1 MAFRTEVFRP
11 DERLAEE
18 LLAIHAPTVV
28 QWLVAFLRQ
37 TLASR
42 NVSRAVVG
50 LSGGVDSA
58 VTAALCAKALG
69 PQNVYAF
76 AMPYRLSSSASLDDA
91 RLVAENLEIQLNT
104 VDITAMVD
112 GYACSIPDMA
122 PARLGNICSRCR
134 TNILFD
140 KSAELGGIP
149 VGTGNKT
156 ERMFGYFTW
165 HGDDAPPVNPLGDLF
180 KTQVWEVAKEL
191 GLPDRVVSKPPTAD
205 LIPGQTDEGDF
216 GLSYHDADRILALH
230 MAEVSRDRIVG
241 VGFTEG
247 DVDWVVRRVA
257 STHWKRHL
265 PTIAM
270 VNPMAIND
278 SYLRPV
284 DYRTGW

>member
-1 MAFRTEVFRP
+1 MAFRTLTFRP
-11 DERLAEE
+11 DEGLAER

-28 QWLVAFLRQ
+28 EWLTAFLRQ
-37 TLASR
+37 TLAAR
-42 NVSRAVVG
+42 GIRRAVVG

-58 VTAALCAKALG
+58 VTAALCARALG
-69 PQNVYAF
+69 PDNVDCF
-76 AMPYRLSSSASLDDA
+76 AMPYRLSSMASLDDA
-91 RLVAENLEIQLNT
+91 HLVAENLGVKLET
-104 VDITAMVD
+104 VEITAMVD
-112 GYACSIPDMA
+112 GYACTVPDMA

-140 KSAELGGIP
+140 KSAERGGIP

-180 KTQVWEVAKEL
+180 KTQVWEVAKAL
-191 GLPDRVVSKPPTAD
+191 GLPERVVSKPPTAD
-205 LIPGQTDEGDF
+205 LIPGQTDEADF

-230 MAEVSRDRIVG
+230 MAEVGRGRIVAL
-241 VGFTEG
+241 GFSER
-247 DVDWVVRRVA
+247 DVDWVARRVA
-257 STHWKRHL
+257 GTHWKRHL
-265 PTIAM
+265 PTVAM

-284 DYRTGW
+284 DFR

>member
-1 MAFRTEVFRP
+1 MAFPTSVFRP
-11 DERLAEE
+11 TERLADE
-18 LLAIHAPTVV
+18 LLAIHARTVV
-28 QWLVAFLRQ
+28 TWLVEFLRQ

-42 NVSRAVVG
+42 KVGSTVVG

-58 VTAALCAKALG
+58 VTAALCVHALG
-69 PQNVYAF
+69 PQRVHCF
-76 AMPYRLSSSASLDDA
+76 AMPYRLSSAASLDDA
-91 RLVAENLEIQLNT
+91 HLVADSLGVRLAT

-112 GYACSIPDMA
+112 GYAGTVADMA

-156 ERMFGYFTW
+156 ERMFGYYTW

-191 GLPDRVVSKPPTAD
+191 SLPERVVAKPPTAD
-205 LIPGQTDEGDF
+205 LIPGQTDESDF

-230 MAEVSRDRIVG
+230 MAEISRDRIVELG
-241 VGFTEG
+241 YAEK

-257 STHWKRHL
+257 GTHWKRHL

-270 VNPMAIND
+270 VNGMAIND

-284 DYRTGW
+284 DYR